1 MLTPKRIYKDFENKI
16 INKHNAF
23 YLLISLIENS
33 DNEDIRL
40 SSLKFLEKIGII
52 NEHYFNII
60 ENMLISD
67 SNVKIRITS
76 AELLQKKIFDNTLAP
91 LKWALRHE
99 TDYKCLIM
107 IIQSLEKINNNESKL
122 ILFDETKKIMK
133 IKYLNKNKGIENKKF
148 KRALKKMFKNK
159 KLDEFINRELAEIL
173 INFLTIHHL
182 TKRYPNVYYELD
194 LQCGLVKELD
204 LSDYLEYE
212 VKGIPFGWK
221 NNISSITEISCIT
234 HLKQLKKID
243 LSNNQI
249 EDLKE
254 LTKLPELTH
263 LILINNKINEVI
275 NLKYLKSFPNLQ
287 YLDLRGNNIIKKLA
301 PSVFN
306 LSTRVIL
313 KDSFTKL
320 S

>member
-1 MLTPKRIYKDFENKI
+1 MLTPERIYEDFENKI
-16 INKHNAF
+16 INKHTAF
-23 YLLISLIENS
+23 DLLISLIENS

-52 NEHYFNII
+52 NKHYFNII

-76 AELLQKKIFDNTLAP
+76 AELLQKMFFDNTLAP

-99 TDYKCLIM
+99 TDYKCLII

-122 ILFDETKKIMK
+122 VLFDETKKIMK

-159 KLDEFINRELAEIL
+159 KLDEFTNRELAEIL

-182 TKRYPNVYYELD
+182 TKQYPNVYFELD

-212 VKGIPFGWK
+212 VKGMPFGWK
-221 NNISSITEISCIT
+221 NNISSINEISCII

-254 LTKLPELTH
+254 LTKLHELTH
-263 LILINNKINEVI
+263 LILINNKINEEI

-287 YLDLRGNNIIKKLA
+287 YLDLRGNSIIKKLA
-301 PSVFN
+301 PSDFN

-313 KDSFTKL
+313 KDSYTK
-320 S
+320 